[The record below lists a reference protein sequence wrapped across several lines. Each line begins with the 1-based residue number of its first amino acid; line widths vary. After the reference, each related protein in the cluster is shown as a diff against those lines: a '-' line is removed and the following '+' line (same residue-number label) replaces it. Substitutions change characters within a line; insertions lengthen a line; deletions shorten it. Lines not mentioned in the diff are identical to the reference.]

1 LKNKK
6 IFLVLI
12 VVIPV
17 LTLLLGFG
25 IGLVLSDRTSI
36 IIPWT
41 RSSPENISTAA
52 DPFKAIDEAA
62 NYIYEKYVNEIDKE
76 SLKVAAI
83 KGMLESL
90 NDEHAFYYSAKD
102 LRMLLEDL
110 HGNVVGVG
118 IWVLEKEGKIVVVSP
133 IKDTPAFEAGI
144 EAGDQIIAVD
154 GTSIEGMDV
163 DKVVSM
169 IRGEEGTEVKLTI
182 VKNTTK
188 KTVDLTLTR
197 KKFRVPSTESKMIG
211 EDVGYIRYFAFDV
224 GGAQEFAKE
233 FNLLK
238 EKGAKG
244 LIIDLRQNFG
254 GSVDDA
260 VAMGRLFIKN
270 GKIVSLK
277 TRGKLEE
284 SYSGNS
290 SGDESF
296 PLVVLVN
303 RYSASASELFAGAI
317 QDNNRGVLVG
327 EITFGKGSV
336 QVILDL
342 SDKSGFKITSALYYL
357 PSDRSI
363 EKIGITPDISV
374 SQDSNIEEDAILNKG
389 VEVLRELISGKKVT
403 DFKQAK

>member
-17 LTLLLGFG
+17 LTLLIGFG
-25 IGLVLSDRTSI
+25 VGLVLSERTGFI
-36 IIPWT
+36 FPWT
-41 RSSPENISTAA
+41 RPSPENVSTAA

-62 NYIYEKYVNEIDKE
+62 SYIYKEYVNEVDKE

-102 LRMLLEDL
+102 LLMLLEDL

-118 IWVLEKEGKIVVVSP
+118 IWVLQKEGKVVVVSP

-154 GTSIEGMDV
+154 GMNIEGMDI
-163 DKVVSM
+163 DKVISM
-169 IRGEEGTEVKLTI
+169 IRGEEGTGVRLTVLKNSTKEI
-182 VKNTTK
+182 VEIS
-188 KTVDLTLTR
+188 LTR
-197 KKFRVPSTESKMIG
+197 EKFKVPNTESKMIG
-211 EDVGYIRYFAFDV
+211 EDVGYIKYIAFDI
-224 GGAQEFAKE
+224 GGTQEFVKE
-233 FNLLK
+233 FDQLK
-238 EKGAKG
+238 TKGAKG

-260 VAMGRLFIKN
+260 VALGRLFIKN
-270 GKIVSLK
+270 EGIVSIK
-277 TRGKLEE
+277 TRGELVE
-284 SYSGNS
+284 SYSGNGK
-290 SGDESF
+290 GDDNF

-317 QDNNRGVLVG
+317 QDNGRGVLVG
-327 EITFGKGSV
+327 EVTFGKGSV

-342 SDKSGFKITSALYYL
+342 SDNSGFKITSALYYL
-357 PSDRSI
+357 PSERSI
-363 EKIGITPDISV
+363 DKIGITPDVSV
-374 SQDSNIEEDAILNKG
+374 KQDSDTDEDVILEKG

-403 DFKQAK
+403 DFKQTK

>member
-1 LKNKK
+1 MKNKK
-6 IFLVLI
+6 VFLALI
-12 VVIPV
+12 IVIPI
-17 LTLLLGFG
+17 LTLVLGFG
-25 IGLVLSDRTSI
+25 LGLILSDRAGF
-36 IIPWT
+36 IIPGL
-41 RSSPENISTAA
+41 SSSAKEGSTSP
-52 DPFKAIDEAA
+52 DPFKVIDEAA
-62 NYIYEKYVNEIDKE
+62 DYIYEQYVNEVSGE
-76 SLKVAAI
+76 SLKIAAI

-102 LRMLLEDL
+102 LKMLLEGL

-118 IWVLEKEGKIVVVSP
+118 IWVLQKEGKVVVVSP

-154 GTSIEGMDV
+154 GTNIEGMDI
-163 DKVVSM
+163 DKVISM
-169 IRGEEGTEVKLTI
+169 IRGEEGTKVKLTI
-182 VKNTTK
+182 VKSTTK
-188 KTVDLTLTR
+188 KIVDLTLTR

-224 GGAQEFAKE
+224 GGAQEFVKE
-233 FNLLK
+233 SDLLK

-260 VAMGRLFIKN
+260 IAMGRLFVKN

-277 TRGKLEE
+277 TRGKLVE
-284 SYSGNS
+284 SYSGDG

-327 EITFGKGSV
+327 EVTFGKGSV
-336 QVILDL
+336 QAILNL
-342 SDKSGFKITSALYYL
+342 SDESGFKITSALYYL

-363 EKIGITPDISV
+363 DKVGITPDVLV
-374 SQDSNIEEDAILNKG
+374 SQDSNTEEDAFLEKG

-403 DFKQAK
+403 DFKQTK

>member
-1 LKNKK
+1 MKSKK

-12 VVIPV
+12 AVIPV
-17 LTLLLGFG
+17 LTLVLGFG
-25 IGLVLSDRTSI
+25 IGLILSERAGFK
-36 IIPWT
+36 IPWV
-41 RSSPENISTAA
+41 SPSTEESSTAT
-52 DPFKAIDEAA
+52 DSFKVIGEAA
-62 NYIYEKYVNEIDKE
+62 DYIYKQYVSEVSKE

-83 KGMLESL
+83 NGMLESL

-102 LRMLLEDL
+102 LNMLLEDL

-118 IWVLEKEGKIVVVSP
+118 IWVLQKEGKVVVVAP

-144 EAGDQIIAVD
+144 EPGDQITAVD
-154 GTSIEGMDV
+154 GTNIEGMDI
-163 DKVVSM
+163 DKVISM

-182 VKNTTK
+182 VKETTK
-188 KTVDLTLTR
+188 KVVDLTLTR
-197 KKFRVPSTESKMIG
+197 KKFKVPNTESKMIG
-211 EDVGYIRYFAFDV
+211 EDVGYIRYFAFDI
-224 GGAQEFAKE
+224 GGAQEFVKE
-233 FNLLK
+233 FDLLK
-238 EKGAKG
+238 DKGAKG

-260 VAMGRLFIKN
+260 VAMGRLFIKS

-277 TRGKLEE
+277 TRGKLVE
-284 SYSGNS
+284 SYSGNGT
-290 SGDESF
+290 GDESF
-296 PLVVLVN
+296 PLVILVN

-327 EITFGKGSV
+327 EVTFGKGSV

-342 SDKSGFKITSALYYL
+342 SDRSGFKMTSALYYL

-363 EKIGITPDISV
+363 DKVGITPDVSV
-374 SQDSNIEEDAILNKG
+374 SQDSNMEEDAVLDKG
-389 VEVLRELISGKKVT
+389 VEVLNGLISGKKVT